1 MSDVIQTRREGV
13 LTQITLDRP
22 DKRNAL
28 NAELVEALIA
38 AVGKAAADGTRL
50 LVLDGAGK
58 SFCAGL
64 DLGGLDE
71 MSEGDLV
78 LRLIRIETLLQTVW
92 HLPFPTLALARGRV
106 FGAGADLFC
115 ACSRRVAAPGT
126 SFRMPGLG
134 FGIVLGTRRLM
145 ARVGADAARSVQNE
159 TRTFDAAEAQR
170 LGFATEVADERDW
183 PPLIDDAARSAQT
196 LGTYATRM
204 LFDCT
209 AVDTRAQDMAA
220 LVVSASRP
228 GLKNRIRAYV
238 DKTMKAAKKD

>member
-78 LRLIRIETLLQTVW
+78 LRLIRSEEHTSELQS
-92 HLPFPTLALARGRV
+92 LMRNSYAV
-106 FGAGADLFC
+106 F
-115 ACSRRVAAPGT
+115 
-126 SFRMPGLG
+126 
-134 FGIVLGTRRLM
+134 
-145 ARVGADAARSVQNE
+145 
-159 TRTFDAAEAQR
+159 
-170 LGFATEVADERDW
+170 
-183 PPLIDDAARSAQT
+183 
-196 LGTYATRM
+196 
-204 LFDCT
+204 
-209 AVDTRAQDMAA
+209 
-220 LVVSASRP
+220 
-228 GLKNRIRAYV
+228 
-238 DKTMKAAKKD
+238 